1 MRSGWMIFTTALVFA
16 AAPQLAGADD
26 ADVQEQLRL
35 MQERMMLLEDKLENT
50 NDQLEA
56 ATDEVKEQRQVLSN
70 AGIELD
76 ERAASGVDS
85 FLQSLEIGGWINIS
99 YWHNF
104 NDPGNGEGGC
114 SASDNANT
122 GNAATANGANAGQ
135 LHPSV
140 GVIINNAP
148 AMRRRLP
155 AKGQPRGSSP
165 ALSPHSII

>member
-1 MRSGWMIFTTALVFA
+1 MRSGWMIFTAALVFA

-56 ATDEVKEQRQVLSN
+56 ATEEVQEQKQVLSN
-70 AGIELD
+70 AGIKFD
-76 ERAASGVDS
+76 ERGASGVDS

-104 NDPGNGEGGC
+104 NGPTNGEC
-114 SASDNANT
+114 PDQFNASIAETDDDDQNNSYFPFDCANLLPASLNANT
-122 GNAATANGANAGQ
+122 GNGATALGSTAG
-135 LHPSV
+135 L
-140 GVIINNAP
+140 
-148 AMRRRLP
+148 
-155 AKGQPRGSSP
+155 GSNLVP
-165 ALSPHSII
+165 GG